1 MRLFQLVRKAVSE
14 SRRVEQQTLGAQV
27 SQMGGV
33 LDHTLRPQPQA
44 LSQRKRL
51 GGAFREHR
59 GRFLG
64 LDEVGSHGLYASRMQ
79 IQKLFVIHLSATFFL
94 HLL

>member
-1 MRLFQLVRKAVSE
+1 
-14 SRRVEQQTLGAQV
+14 
-27 SQMGGV
+27 MGGV
-33 LDHTLRPQPQA
+33 LDHALRTQPQA
-44 LSQRKRL
+44 LSEGKRL

-79 IQKLFVIHLSATFFL
+79 IHKLFVIHWSATFTL
-94 HLL
+94 RLYRTIRYAQVTTTN